1 MGDLSRV
8 REKIRANFPKEDQTQ
23 SRREIRWA
31 RETTNSIVSSCGTYR
46 ISKMEDPDNPGLC
59 GFRLDLC
66 ATPASAS
73 KFIVGPVLLMRD
85 AKEAADRHRNGE
97 PLQACLT

>member
-1 MGDLSRV
+1 M
-8 REKIRANFPKEDQTQ
+8 
-23 SRREIRWA
+23 
-31 RETTNSIVSSCGTYR
+31 NSIVSSCGTYR